1 MARISAGLVKELRE
15 KTGAGMMDCKT
26 ALTESDADMDA
37 AVDWL
42 RKKGLAAAV
51 KKAGRIAAEGLVA
64 AVADGKC
71 GAVVEINAETDFV
84 GRNEEFQGFV
94 AAVTAL
100 ALQGSTGIAEL
111 ADSPMGDGKT
121 VGAAMTD
128 LIARIGE
135 NISLRRAETLS
146 VENGAIGSY
155 VHNAV
160 VPGLGRIAVLV
171 GLESSGDPERLGAF
185 AKQLAMHVAA
195 ANPQWTSIDDVDA
208 AALERERG
216 VLGEQARASGRPEN
230 IIEKMVEGR
239 LRKFFEESVLIE
251 QTFVIDGETKVAKA
265 VEALAGEIGA
275 PIVVKG
281 FVRFA
286 LGEGIER
293 KQEDFAAEV
302 AATLQR

>member
-100 ALQGSTGIAEL
+100 ALQGSTRIAEL

-160 VPGLGRIAVLV
+160 APGLGRIAVLV

-216 VLGEQARASGRPEN
+216 VLGERARASGRPEN

>member
-100 ALQGSTGIAEL
+100 TLQGSTGIAEL

-160 VPGLGRIAVLV
+160 APGLGRIAVLV

>member
-1 MARISAGLVKELRE
+1 MARISASLVKYLRE

-160 VPGLGRIAVLV
+160 APGLGRIAVLV